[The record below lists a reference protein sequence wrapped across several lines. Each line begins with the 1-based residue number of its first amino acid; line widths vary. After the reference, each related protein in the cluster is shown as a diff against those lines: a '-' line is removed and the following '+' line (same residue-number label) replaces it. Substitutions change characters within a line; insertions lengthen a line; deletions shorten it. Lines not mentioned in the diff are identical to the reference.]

1 MGRII
6 CFANQKGGVGKTTS
20 CVNLAAAL
28 QEKNK
33 KVLVVDADPQGNATS
48 GLGADK
54 GARPA
59 LYDVLIN
66 GADIDD
72 AIARTPYADV
82 LPSNARLSGATV
94 ELVEADDREHV
105 LKNALEPVLGRYDYI
120 FVDCPPSL
128 GLLTINALAAADA
141 VLIPVQCEYYA
152 MEGLTDLIRSMKL
165 TKRSFNP
172 ELKTEGILLTM
183 YDRRLSFSDQVAR
196 EIRKYF
202 GSAVFQ
208 TVIPRNVRIAEAP
221 SHGKPVQA
229 YSRISRGSEAYNR
242 LAGELLRREKIM
254 EDSLNG
260 G

>member
-28 QEKNK
+28 QDKKK
-33 KVLVVDADPQGNATS
+33 KVLVVDADPQGNASS

-54 GARPA
+54 NARPA

-72 AIARTPYADV
+72 AIAHTPYADV

-94 ELVEADDREHV
+94 ELVDAEDREYV
-105 LKNALEPVLGRYDYI
+105 LRRALEPVMERYDYI

-165 TKRSFNP
+165 TKRSFNT

-202 GSAVFQ
+202 GTAVFQ

-229 YSRISRGSEAYNR
+229 YSRLSRGSEAYNR
-242 LAGELLRREKIM
+242 LATEMLRREKIM
-254 EDSLNG
+254 EESNHG

>member
-20 CVNLAAAL
+20 CVDLAAAL
-28 QEKNK
+28 RDK
-33 KVLVVDADPQGNATS
+33 KKRVLVVDADPQGNATS
-48 GLGADK
+48 GLGVDK
-54 GARPA
+54 GSRPA

-66 GADIDD
+66 D
-72 AIARTPYADV
+72 AEINEAIVETPYADV
-82 LPSNARLSGATV
+82 IPSNARLSGATV
-94 ELVEADDREHV
+94 ELVDADDREHA
-105 LKNALEPVLGRYDYI
+105 LRRKLEPLLPRYDYI

-172 ELKTEGILLTM
+172 DLKTEGILLTM

-202 GSAVFQ
+202 GTAVFQ

-229 YSRISRGSEAYNR
+229 YSRLSRGAEAYNR
-242 LAGELLRREKIM
+242 LAAELLRREKIM
-254 EDSLNG
+254 EESLNAQ
-260 G
+260 